1 VGGGRGGRG
10 IIIAHLAHSAKF
22 RSYKQQIGDIIMINQ
37 LIKIA
42 DFLDKSNRNGDAD
55 VIDYIINKY
64 AGGDLDNYFEKNCDV
79 DIPPEER
86 EVLEDVLAGLAG
98 ALGRKIKKY

>member
-1 VGGGRGGRG
+1 MGRRGGRR
-10 IIIAHLAHSAKF
+10 IVAQLAQRAKF
-22 RSYKQQIGDIIMINQ
+22 CSYKQQIGDIIMINQ

-42 DFLDKSNRNGDAD
+42 DFLDKSNRKGDAD

-86 EVLEDVLAGLAG
+86 EVLEDVLAGLAD